1 LDESA
6 NSRERERERE
16 REGRRGKERID
27 SWVIK
32 QVVKL
37 GNDLCITKYPIGVHS
52 YKKQKCTICVD
63 AKLALY
69 NSAQKDTA
77 KQLGNILFYL

>member
-1 LDESA
+1 MNQQTA
-6 NSRERERERE
+6 ERERERE

-52 YKKQKCTICVD
+52 YKKQKCTTSVD

>member
-1 LDESA
+1 MNQQTA
-6 NSRERERERE
+6 K
-16 REGRRGKERID
+16 REGGREGGRGEERID

-32 QVVKL
+32 HVVKL
-37 GNDLCITKYPIGVHS
+37 GNDLCITKYTIGVHS
-52 YKKQKCTICVD
+52 YKKQKCTTCVD